1 MALALSASENSQL
14 WKIAL
19 YGRRI
24 KQIKSNCKDTKRFK
38 SKYKKG
44 YMIDKV
50 RVYARGG
57 AGGQG
62 SSTRGGTGGDGGDVI
77 VRAEKCNLSDLAR
90 RESRRFVAGT
100 GQNSSLRVIIG
111 KKGNSLIIPVPPG
124 TAIMD
129 GSGKHQLYDLD
140 TIGSE
145 VTLVRGGRGGCVDT
159 PNWSGSRGEMITVNL
174 VLKLI
179 ADVGMVGFPN
189 AGKSTL
195 LGAISNAS
203 PKVADY
209 PFTTIRP
216 HLGYVNSVHNDRLEQ
231 FTVADLPGLVEG
243 AHSNVGMGHRF
254 LRHIERT
261 RVLLFVVDITGFR
274 LSHKTLH
281 RSAFETVQLLTK
293 ELELYQSGLSTKPCV
308 LAVNKMDLA
317 GANALL
323 SSLQSSLECDKDG
336 MIPNFL
342 HVLPISAENGL
353 RIEELKV
360 ALNDTL
366 ASHKDTTQ
374 VPACCENSVES

>member
-1 MALALSASENSQL
+1 M
-14 WKIAL
+14 
-19 YGRRI
+19 
-24 KQIKSNCKDTKRFK
+24 
-38 SKYKKG
+38 
-44 YMIDKV
+44 
-50 RVYARGG
+50 
-57 AGGQG
+57 
-62 SSTRGGTGGDGGDVI
+62 
-77 VRAEKCNLSDLAR
+77 
-90 RESRRFVAGT
+90 
-100 GQNSSLRVIIG
+100 
-111 KKGNSLIIPVPPG
+111 
-124 TAIMD
+124 
-129 GSGKHQLYDLD
+129 
-140 TIGSE
+140 
-145 VTLVRGGRGGCVDT
+145 
-159 PNWSGSRGEMITVNL
+159 
-174 VLKLI
+174 
-179 ADVGMVGFPN
+179 
-189 AGKSTL
+189 
-195 LGAISNAS
+195 GAISNAS

-374 VPACCENSVES
+374 VPARCENSVES